1 MTATVLVVD
10 DEVSVLR
17 LMQMVLTRDGV
28 RVITATN
35 GAEAVAVLSSAE
47 HVDLVVTDVV
57 MPEMDGLALAGHV
70 REMAEAPRLIFM
82 SGFVN
87 DRSRLNAALG
97 RPAPF
102 MQKPFDLEAMLGA
115 VREALLDGMPVRG
128 EA

>member
-1 MTATVLVVD
+1 VTATVLVVD